1 MRYNKTKLKNGLRVL
16 TVPMKE
22 TKTATVMI
30 MTGVGSRFET
40 EKEAGI
46 SHFLEHM
53 MFKGTEKRPD
63 TLTISEELDSM
74 AGEVNAFTGKEY
86 TGYYAKV
93 DGKHILKALDVV
105 SDMFLNSKIEQEEID
120 RERGTILQEL
130 NMYEDTPMRNV
141 GDIFETL
148 LYDGNN
154 LGRDI
159 IGYKKTINSVKREDF
174 VDYMNRFYVGNN
186 TVVCVAGNFKEK
198 EVLSFVENTF
208 SGMKKGKKPAIEKV
222 TEKQEKPQIKLK
234 YKKTDQTHFILGAR
248 AFHRKHKDKYALSL
262 LSIILG
268 GNMSSRL
275 FIEIRERRGL
285 AYYVRSGIESY
296 ADCGYFGV
304 QSGVEHKNLE
314 KTVETILTE
323 LEKIK
328 KEGVTTKELKKAKD
342 YVKGK
347 RVMNLEASDD
357 VANFYIDQE
366 VLKNEIMSVQ
376 EIFKKINAVTTQ
388 DIQRVAK
395 KMRIVFSSQ
404 LSAIFDA
411 INSFNKHIINIIFNL
426 PSFYFFDNIRS

>member
-395 KMRIVFSSQ
+395 K
-404 LSAIFDA
+404 IFKPGNLNLA
-411 INSFNKHIINIIFNL
+411 VIGPHKNKAKLEKTIL
-426 PSFYFFDNIRS
+426 

>member
-1 MRYNKTKLKNGLRVL
+1 MWYL
-16 TVPMKE
+16 
-22 TKTATVMI
+22 I
-30 MTGVGSRFET
+30 CFS
-40 EKEAGI
+40 I
-46 SHFLEHM
+46 Q
-53 MFKGTEKRPD
+53 
-63 TLTISEELDSM
+63 
-74 AGEVNAFTGKEY
+74 
-86 TGYYAKV
+86 
-93 DGKHILKALDVV
+93 
-105 SDMFLNSKIEQEEID
+105 KIEQEEID

-395 KMRIVFSSQ
+395 K
-404 LSAIFDA
+404 IFKPGNLNLA
-411 INSFNKHIINIIFNL
+411 VIGPHKNKAKLEKTIL
-426 PSFYFFDNIRS
+426 